1 MRFIVSRA
9 VAFVGP
15 PMIQFVSLEKGK
27 VSIRSFRKNILK
39 LVGEELTPV
48 MPDAKDS
55 SASFRA
61 IVTRFKR
68 ISDECMIARP
78 DPAIDRP
85 CN

>member
-1 MRFIVSRA
+1 VRSIPIRA
-9 VAFVGP
+9 AAPVEQ

-68 ISDECMIARP
+68 ISDEWYDCKT
-78 DPAIDRP
+78 RP